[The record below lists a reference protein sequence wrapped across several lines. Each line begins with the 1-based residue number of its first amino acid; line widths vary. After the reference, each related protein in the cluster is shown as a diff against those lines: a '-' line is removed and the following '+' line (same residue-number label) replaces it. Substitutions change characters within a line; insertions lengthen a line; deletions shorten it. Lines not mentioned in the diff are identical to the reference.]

1 MTNTEILLALL
12 PQIPPNSIRDLIFIL
27 IFIPLIVRLFF
38 INKLDDRFKKL
49 VPKNRSK
56 AIKLVLQ
63 LKIPRLE
70 KFINQ
75 QLLMI
80 FLPIIISLPIL
91 YKFGLHQL
99 TLDDIPSNVSA
110 IGALGLTAWLL
121 LDIQIAL
128 AMNVTFHKLLD
139 LIEGLMAKVAKM
151 PNFNLPIDGSDYS
164 IFLLEAAV
172 NLRKKMLFTQSIIK
186 STSNKI
192 PDKNFFPKLGTV
204 GEEVSNFIRNI
215 LQTPID
221 MVRESVEQ
229 LIDSSI
235 EQLNNNLD
243 NFLPEDL
250 ISTKRVAWNIFWAS
264 FPSLWLAFLVEYNQL
279 SV

>member
-1 MTNTEILLALL
+1 MTNIEFFLDLL
-12 PQIPPNSIRDLIFIL
+12 PQIPPNSIRDQIFIL
-27 IFIPLIVRLFF
+27 IFIPLIIRLYFVK
-38 INKLDDRFKKL
+38 KLDDRFKKL

-75 QLLMI
+75 QLWMI
-80 FLPIIISLPIL
+80 FLPIIISLPVL
-91 YKFGLHQL
+91 YKFGLHEL
-99 TLDDIPSNVSA
+99 TLDDIPSNVSVLGA
-110 IGALGLTAWLL
+110 IGLTVWLL
-121 LDIQIAL
+121 FDIQIAL

-139 LIEGLMAKVAKM
+139 LIEGFMAKVAKM
-151 PNFNLPIDGSDYS
+151 PNFNLPIDGSEYS

-172 NLRKKMLFTQSIIK
+172 NIRKKMLFTQSIIK

-192 PDKNFFPKLGTV
+192 PDKNFFPILGTV
-204 GEEVSNFIRNI
+204 GEEVSNLIRNI

-221 MVRESVEQ
+221 MVRESIEQ
-229 LIDSSI
+229 LVDSST
-235 EQLNNNLD
+235 EQLNNKLN
-243 NFLPEDL
+243 NYFPEDL

>member
-1 MTNTEILLALL
+1 MTNIEFFLALL
-12 PQIPPNSIRDLIFIL
+12 PQIPPNSIRDQIFIL
-27 IFIPLIVRLFF
+27 IFIPLIIRLYFVK
-38 INKLDDRFKKL
+38 KLDDRFKTL
-49 VPKNRSK
+49 VPKNRIK
-56 AIKLVLQ
+56 AIKLILQ

-75 QLLMI
+75 QLWMI
-80 FLPIIISLPIL
+80 FLPIIISLPVL
-91 YKFGLHQL
+91 YKFGLHEL
-99 TLDDIPSNVSA
+99 TLGDIPSNVSVIGA
-110 IGALGLTAWLL
+110 IGLTVWLL
-121 LDIQIAL
+121 FDIQIAL

-139 LIEGLMAKVAKM
+139 LIEGFMAKVAKM
-151 PNFNLPIDGSDYS
+151 PNFNLPIDGSEYS

-172 NLRKKMLFTQSIIK
+172 NIRKKMLFTQSIIK

-192 PDKNFFPKLGTV
+192 PDKNFFPILGTV
-204 GEEVSNFIRNI
+204 GEEVSNLIRNI

-221 MVRESVEQ
+221 MVRESIEQ
-229 LIDSSI
+229 LVDSST
-235 EQLNNNLD
+235 EQLNNKLN
-243 NFLPEDL
+243 NYFPEDL

>member
-1 MTNTEILLALL
+1 MTNIEFFLDLL
-12 PQIPPNSIRDLIFIL
+12 PQIPPNSIRDQIFIL
-27 IFIPLIVRLFF
+27 IFIPLIIRLYFVK
-38 INKLDDRFKKL
+38 KLDDRFKKL

-63 LKIPRLE
+63 LKIPRLK

-75 QLLMI
+75 QLWMI
-80 FLPIIISLPIL
+80 FLPIIISLPVL
-91 YKFGLHQL
+91 YKFGLHEL
-99 TLDDIPSNVSA
+99 TLDDIPSNVSVIGA
-110 IGALGLTAWLL
+110 IGLTVWLL
-121 LDIQIAL
+121 FDIQIAL
-128 AMNVTFHKLLD
+128 TMNVTFHKLLD

-164 IFLLEAAV
+164 IFLLGAAV
-172 NLRKKMLFTQSIIK
+172 NIRKKMLFTQSIIK

-192 PDKNFFPKLGTV
+192 PDKNFFPILGTV
-204 GEEVSNFIRNI
+204 GDEVSNFIRNI

-221 MVRESVEQ
+221 MVRESMEQ

-235 EQLNNNLD
+235 EQLNNNLN
-243 NFLPEDL
+243 NFLPEEL

>member
-1 MTNTEILLALL
+1 MTNIEFFLALL
-12 PQIPPNSIRDLIFIL
+12 PQIPPNSIRDQIFIL
-27 IFIPLIVRLFF
+27 IFIPLIIRLYFVK
-38 INKLDDRFKKL
+38 KLDDRFKTL
-49 VPKNRSK
+49 VPKNRIK
-56 AIKLVLQ
+56 AIKLILQ

-75 QLLMI
+75 QLWMI
-80 FLPIIISLPIL
+80 FLPIIISLPVL
-91 YKFGLHQL
+91 YKFGLHEL
-99 TLDDIPSNVSA
+99 TLDDIPSNVSVLGA
-110 IGALGLTAWLL
+110 IGLTVWLL
-121 LDIQIAL
+121 FDIQIAL

-139 LIEGLMAKVAKM
+139 LIEGFMAKVAKM
-151 PNFNLPIDGSDYS
+151 PNFNLPIDGSEYS

-172 NLRKKMLFTQSIIK
+172 NIRKKMLFTQSIIK

-192 PDKNFFPKLGTV
+192 PDKNFFPILGTV
-204 GEEVSNFIRNI
+204 GEEVSNLIRNI

-221 MVRESVEQ
+221 MVRESIEQ
-229 LIDSSI
+229 LVDSST
-235 EQLNNNLD
+235 EQLNNKLN
-243 NFLPEDL
+243 NYFPEDL

>member
-1 MTNTEILLALL
+1 MTNIEFFLDLL
-12 PQIPPNSIRDLIFIL
+12 PQIPPNSIRDQIFIL
-27 IFIPLIVRLFF
+27 IFIPLIIRLYFVK
-38 INKLDDRFKKL
+38 KLDDRFKKL
-49 VPKNRSK
+49 VPQNRSK

-75 QLLMI
+75 QLWMI
-80 FLPIIISLPIL
+80 FLPIIISLPVL
-91 YKFGLHQL
+91 YKFGLHEL
-99 TLDDIPSNVSA
+99 TLDDIPSNVSVLGA
-110 IGALGLTAWLL
+110 IGLTVWLL
-121 LDIQIAL
+121 FDIQIAL

-172 NLRKKMLFTQSIIK
+172 NIRKKMLFTQSIIK
-186 STSNKI
+186 STSNQI
-192 PDKNFFPKLGTV
+192 PDKNFFPILGTV
-204 GEEVSNFIRNI
+204 GDEVSNFIRNI

-221 MVRESVEQ
+221 MVRESMEQ

-235 EQLNNNLD
+235 EQLNNNLN
-243 NFLPEDL
+243 NFLPEEL

>member
-1 MTNTEILLALL
+1 MTNIEFFLDLL
-12 PQIPPNSIRDLIFIL
+12 PQIPPNSIRDQIFIL
-27 IFIPLIVRLFF
+27 IFIPLIIRLYFVK
-38 INKLDDRFKKL
+38 KLDDRFKKL

-63 LKIPRLE
+63 LKIPRLK

-75 QLLMI
+75 QLWMI
-80 FLPIIISLPIL
+80 FLPIIISLPVL
-91 YKFGLHQL
+91 YKFGLHEL
-99 TLDDIPSNVSA
+99 TLDDIPSNVSVIGA
-110 IGALGLTAWLL
+110 IGLTVWLL
-121 LDIQIAL
+121 FDIQIAL
-128 AMNVTFHKLLD
+128 TMNVTFHKLLD

-172 NLRKKMLFTQSIIK
+172 NIRKKMLFTQSIIK
-186 STSNKI
+186 STSNQI
-192 PDKNFFPKLGTV
+192 PDKNFFPILGTV
-204 GEEVSNFIRNI
+204 GDEVSNFIRNI

-221 MVRESVEQ
+221 MVRESMEQ

-235 EQLNNNLD
+235 EQLNNNLN
-243 NFLPEDL
+243 NFLPEEL

>member
-1 MTNTEILLALL
+1 MTNIEFFLDLL
-12 PQIPPNSIRDLIFIL
+12 PQIPPNSIRDQIFIL
-27 IFIPLIVRLFF
+27 IFIPLIIRLYFVK
-38 INKLDDRFKKL
+38 KLDDRFKKL

-56 AIKLVLQ
+56 AIKLVIQ

-75 QLLMI
+75 QLWMI
-80 FLPIIISLPIL
+80 FLPIIISLPVL
-91 YKFGLHQL
+91 YKFGLHEL
-99 TLDDIPSNVSA
+99 TLDDIPSNVSVIGA
-110 IGALGLTAWLL
+110 IGLTVWLL
-121 LDIQIAL
+121 FDIQIAL

-172 NLRKKMLFTQSIIK
+172 KIRKKMLFTQSIIK

-250 ISTKRVAWNIFWAS
+250 ISTKRLTWNIFWAS

>member
-1 MTNTEILLALL
+1 MTNIEFFLDLL
-12 PQIPPNSIRDLIFIL
+12 PQIPPNSIRDQIFIL
-27 IFIPLIVRLFF
+27 IFIPLIIRLYFVK
-38 INKLDDRFKKL
+38 KLDDRFKKL
-49 VPKNRSK
+49 VPQNRSK

-75 QLLMI
+75 QLWMI
-80 FLPIIISLPIL
+80 FLPIIISLPVL
-91 YKFGLHQL
+91 YKFGLHEL
-99 TLDDIPSNVSA
+99 TLDDIPSNVSVLGA
-110 IGALGLTAWLL
+110 IGLTVWLL
-121 LDIQIAL
+121 FDIQIAL

-139 LIEGLMAKVAKM
+139 LIEGFMAKVAKM
-151 PNFNLPIDGSDYS
+151 PNFNLPIDGSEYS

-172 NLRKKMLFTQSIIK
+172 NIRKKMLFTQSIIK

-192 PDKNFFPKLGTV
+192 PDKNFFPILGTV
-204 GEEVSNFIRNI
+204 GEEVSNLIRNI

-221 MVRESVEQ
+221 MVRESIEQ
-229 LIDSSI
+229 LVDSST
-235 EQLNNNLD
+235 EQLNNKLN
-243 NFLPEDL
+243 NYFPEDL

>member
-1 MTNTEILLALL
+1 MTNIEFFLDLL
-12 PQIPPNSIRDLIFIL
+12 PQIPPNSIRDQIFIL
-27 IFIPLIVRLFF
+27 IFIPLIIRLYFVK
-38 INKLDDRFKKL
+38 KLDDRFKKL

-63 LKIPRLE
+63 LKIPRLK

-75 QLLMI
+75 QLWMI
-80 FLPIIISLPIL
+80 FLPIIISLPVL
-91 YKFGLHQL
+91 YKFGLHEL
-99 TLDDIPSNVSA
+99 TLDDIPSNVSVIGA
-110 IGALGLTAWLL
+110 IGLTVWLL
-121 LDIQIAL
+121 FDIQIAL

-172 NLRKKMLFTQSIIK
+172 KIRKKMLFTQSIIK

-192 PDKNFFPKLGTV
+192 PDKNFFPKLGTF
-204 GEEVSNFIRNI
+204 GEEVSKFIRNI

-250 ISTKRVAWNIFWAS
+250 ISTKRLTWNIFWAS

>member
-1 MTNTEILLALL
+1 MTNIEFFLDLL
-12 PQIPPNSIRDLIFIL
+12 PQIPPNSIRDQIFIL
-27 IFIPLIVRLFF
+27 IFIPLIIRLYFVK
-38 INKLDDRFKKL
+38 KLDDRFKTL
-49 VPKNRSK
+49 VPKNRIK
-56 AIKLVLQ
+56 AIKLILQ

-75 QLLMI
+75 QLWMI
-80 FLPIIISLPIL
+80 FLPIIISLPVL
-91 YKFGLHQL
+91 YKFGLHEL
-99 TLDDIPSNVSA
+99 TLGDIPSNVSV
-110 IGALGLTAWLL
+110 IGAIGLTAWLL
-121 LDIQIAL
+121 FDIQIAL

-139 LIEGLMAKVAKM
+139 LIEGFMAKVAKM
-151 PNFNLPIDGSDYS
+151 PNFNLPIDGSEYS

-172 NLRKKMLFTQSIIK
+172 NIRKKMLFTQSIIK

-192 PDKNFFPKLGTV
+192 PDKNFFPILGTV
-204 GEEVSNFIRNI
+204 GEEVSNLIRNI

-221 MVRESVEQ
+221 MVRESIEQ
-229 LIDSSI
+229 LVDSST
-235 EQLNNNLD
+235 EQLNNKLN
-243 NFLPEDL
+243 NYFPEDL

>member
-1 MTNTEILLALL
+1 MTNIEFFLDLL
-12 PQIPPNSIRDLIFIL
+12 PQIPPNSIRDQIFIL
-27 IFIPLIVRLFF
+27 IFIPLIIRLYFVK
-38 INKLDDRFKKL
+38 KLDDRFKKL

-75 QLLMI
+75 QLWMI
-80 FLPIIISLPIL
+80 FLPIIISLPVL
-91 YKFGLHQL
+91 YKFGLHEL
-99 TLDDIPSNVSA
+99 TLDDIPSNVSVIGA
-110 IGALGLTAWLL
+110 IGLTVWLL
-121 LDIQIAL
+121 FDIQIAL

-139 LIEGLMAKVAKM
+139 LIEGLMAKVAQM
-151 PNFNLPIDGSDYS
+151 PNFNLPIEGSDYS
-164 IFLLEAAV
+164 MFLLEAAV

-192 PDKNFFPKLGTV
+192 PDKNFFPILGTV
-204 GEEVSNFIRNI
+204 GEEVSNLIRNI

-221 MVRESVEQ
+221 MVRESIEQ
-229 LIDSSI
+229 LVDSST
-235 EQLNNNLD
+235 EQLNNKLN
-243 NFLPEDL
+243 NYFPEDL

>member
-1 MTNTEILLALL
+1 
-12 PQIPPNSIRDLIFIL
+12 
-27 IFIPLIVRLFF
+27 
-38 INKLDDRFKKL
+38 
-49 VPKNRSK
+49 VPKNRIK
-56 AIKLVLQ
+56 AIKLILQ

-75 QLLMI
+75 QLWMI
-80 FLPIIISLPIL
+80 FLPIIISLPVL
-91 YKFGLHQL
+91 YKFGLHEL
-99 TLDDIPSNVSA
+99 TLGDIPSNVSVIGA
-110 IGALGLTAWLL
+110 IGLTVWLL
-121 LDIQIAL
+121 FDIQIAL

-139 LIEGLMAKVAKM
+139 LIEGFMAKVAKM
-151 PNFNLPIDGSDYS
+151 PNFNLPIDGSEYS

-172 NLRKKMLFTQSIIK
+172 NIRKKMLFTQSIIK

-192 PDKNFFPKLGTV
+192 PDKNFFPILGTV
-204 GEEVSNFIRNI
+204 GEEVSNLIRNI

-221 MVRESVEQ
+221 MVRESIEQ
-229 LIDSSI
+229 LVDSST
-235 EQLNNNLD
+235 EQLNNKLN
-243 NFLPEDL
+243 NYFPEDL

>member
-1 MTNTEILLALL
+1 MTNIEFFLDLL
-12 PQIPPNSIRDLIFIL
+12 PQIPPNSIRDQIFIL
-27 IFIPLIVRLFF
+27 IFIPLIIRLYFVK
-38 INKLDDRFKKL
+38 KLDDRFKKL

-75 QLLMI
+75 QLWMI
-80 FLPIIISLPIL
+80 FLPIIISLPVL
-91 YKFGLHQL
+91 YKFGLHEL
-99 TLDDIPSNVSA
+99 TLDDIPSNVSVLGA
-110 IGALGLTAWLL
+110 IGLTVWLL
-121 LDIQIAL
+121 FDIQIAL

-139 LIEGLMAKVAKM
+139 LIEGLMAKVAQM
-151 PNFNLPIDGSDYS
+151 PNFNLPIEGSDYS
-164 IFLLEAAV
+164 MFLLEAAV

-192 PDKNFFPKLGTV
+192 PDKNFFPILGTV
-204 GEEVSNFIRNI
+204 GEDVSNFIRNI

-235 EQLNNNLD
+235 EQLNSNLN

-264 FPSLWLAFLVEYNQL
+264 FPSLWLAFLVEYYQL
-279 SV
+279 GV